1 MASTE
6 TDLNRELEFKR
17 RELRWVR
24 ENPAYIIKIGLEPWK
39 KENEMYQGYIEFLA
53 MMGVTLV
60 WMAVMYLIAK
70 LKGE

>member
-6 TDLNRELEFKR
+6 TDLDKELEFKR

-39 KENEMYQGYIEFLA
+39 KEQELVVEVAFL
-53 MMGVTLV
+53 LR
-60 WMAVMYLIAK
+60 LRRLRRSENRK
-70 LKGE
+70 EGE

>member
-6 TDLNRELEFKR
+6 TDLDKELKYKQ

-39 KENEMYQGYIEFLA
+39 KEQELVVEVAFL
-53 MMGVTLV
+53 LR
-60 WMAVMYLIAK
+60 LRRLRRSENRK
-70 LKGE
+70 EGE

>member
-6 TDLNRELEFKR
+6 TDLDKELEFKR

-39 KENEMYQGYIEFLA
+39 KEQELVVEVAFL
-53 MMGVTLV
+53 LR
-60 WMAVMYLIAK
+60 LRRLRRSEHRK
-70 LKGE
+70 EGE

>member
-6 TDLNRELEFKR
+6 TDLDRELEFKR

-39 KENEMYQGYIEFLA
+39 KEQELVVEVAFL
-53 MMGVTLV
+53 LR
-60 WMAVMYLIAK
+60 LRRLRRSEHRK
-70 LKGE
+70 EGE

>member
-6 TDLNRELEFKR
+6 TDLDKELEYKR

-39 KENEMYQGYIEFLA
+39 KEQELVVEVAFL
-53 MMGVTLV
+53 LR
-60 WMAVMYLIAK
+60 LRRLRRSENRK
-70 LKGE
+70 EGE

>member
-1 MASTE
+1 M
-6 TDLNRELEFKR
+6 
-17 RELRWVR
+17 RWR
-24 ENPAYIIKIGLEPWK
+24 SCCGCDDYDGQNIEK

-70 LKGE
+70 LRGE